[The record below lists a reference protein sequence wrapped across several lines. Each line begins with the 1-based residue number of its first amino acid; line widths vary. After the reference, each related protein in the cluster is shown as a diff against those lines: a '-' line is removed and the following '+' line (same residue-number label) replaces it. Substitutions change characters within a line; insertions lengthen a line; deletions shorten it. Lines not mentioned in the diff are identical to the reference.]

1 MTQTTASQAEPRLRT
16 NLDTDFLKLIAVFS
30 MIIDHV
36 GGAFFPD
43 YIAFR
48 AIGRLAF
55 PLFCYCMTV
64 GLLYTRN
71 VKSYLLR
78 LGAFALLSQPFYI
91 LAFHPRDFLAEF
103 WNLNIFFT
111 LFLSLLAMW
120 GFKTRKYWLFA
131 AAVFVLAWFNFDYG
145 MQGVLLMLI
154 FYLCRNRPAI
164 GAALFALNYLGGF
177 FGVQQGAYLSMDIGA
192 YTFSVTV
199 FALALLP
206 LIFLRTNTHVK
217 IPKFVFY
224 AAYPAHLAVIAAV
237 RLATGL

>member
-1 MTQTTASQAEPRLRT
+1 MTQTTALQAEPRLRT
-16 NLDTDFLKLIAVFS
+16 NLDTDFLKLIALLS
-30 MIIDHV
+30 MIVDHV
-36 GGAFFPD
+36 GSAFFPELVG
-43 YIAFR
+43 FR

-64 GLLYTRN
+64 GLLYTHD
-71 VKSYLLR
+71 VKKYLLR
-78 LGAFALLSQPFYI
+78 LGAFALISQPFY
-91 LAFHPRDFLAEF
+91 LFAFHPRDFLVEF

-120 GFKTRKYWLFA
+120 GFKTRRYWLFA
-131 AAVFVLAWFNFDYG
+131 AVVFVLAWFNFDYSVT
-145 MQGVLLMLI
+145 GVMLMLI

-164 GAALFALNYLGGF
+164 GAALYTLIYLGGF
-177 FGVQQGAYLSMDIGA
+177 FGVQQGAYLSMDVGA

-199 FALALLP
+199 FALAMLP
-206 LIFLRTNTHVK
+206 LIFLRTNTHIKV
-217 IPKFVFY
+217 PKYVFY